1 VPASAAADGRIRH
14 LVGPM
19 MRAASLLPR
28 NSADPLTLLTR
39 LLLAAFVTGTT
50 FLAALLFFLLAV
62 RVVFIGRAL
71 PGVHSG
77 ELGLSSKTSA
87 QIEAAATAA
96 YSYPQT
102 GLLALRDGSSVWTA
116 HPSDLGVSIDGAA
129 MADQALA
136 VGRRGSLG
144 LRLQEQIDAW
154 VSGIDIAPVILF
166 DQTAGAAYLQSL
178 AATIDKP
185 QFEATLGING
195 LEVIVQPGQVG
206 RKLDLDATLMVLE
219 PSIAQLHDAELPLVV
234 RESPPLVLDASEQ
247 AEVAR
252 RILSQPLTLTADG
265 AGPWTFDPPTLAGML
280 RFNLVQDS
288 QGGRY
293 QIGVD
298 PAAIT
303 EFLGPL
309 AAGLERSPKNARFI
323 FNDETRQLDLLQ
335 DSVDGRTLDIPATIE
350 AINAALAIGEH
361 SIGLAFQTEAPAV
374 SGTATAADLGITE
387 LVVSTRTYFAGSSND
402 RVQNIR
408 IASSAFHGLL
418 VAPGETLSMA
428 DVLGDISLDAGYA
441 EALIII
447 GSRTVK
453 GVGGGVCQVSTTLFR
468 AVFYGGYQIDERHP
482 HAYRVGYYEQG
493 PNSPGPGLDATVFAP
508 LVDFKFTN
516 DTDHWLLMETYLY
529 GSALEWKFY
538 STKDGRVVSWE
549 TTGPQNVVEA
559 PEPLYKEN
567 DELAEG
573 KIKQVDYEADGADI
587 TVTRTVI
594 RDGQVL
600 HHDLIKTH
608 YLPWRAIYEYGPGT
622 ELPEGAKTQDD

>member
-1 VPASAAADGRIRH
+1 
-14 LVGPM
+14 M

-28 NSADPLTLLTR
+28 NTTDPLTLVTR
-39 LLLAAFVTGTT
+39 ILLAAFVACAS
-50 FLAALLFFLLAV
+50 FLAALLLFLLAM

-77 ELGLSSKTSA
+77 GLALSGKTSE
-87 QIEAAATAA
+87 QIPAAVALA
-96 YSYPQT
+96 YPYPQT
-102 GLLALRDGSSVWTA
+102 GLLALRDGDAIWTV
-116 HPSDLGVSIDGAA
+116 HPADLGVSIDGAA

-136 VGRRGSLG
+136 VGRSGSLG

-154 VSGIDIAPVILF
+154 ISGVEIPPVVVF
-166 DQTAGAAYLQSL
+166 DQALGAAYLQSL

-185 QFEATLGING
+185 QLEAALGVDG
-195 LEVIVQPGQVG
+195 LEVIVQPGQIG
-206 RKLDLDATLMVLE
+206 RTLDIDATLMVLE
-219 PSIAQLHDAELPLVV
+219 PSLAQLHDAELPLVV

-247 AEVAR
+247 AAVAR

-298 PAAIT
+298 PAAMT
-303 EFLGPL
+303 DFLGPL
-309 AAGLERSPKNARFI
+309 AASLERSPENARFI
-323 FNDETRQLDLLQ
+323 FNDETHQLDLLQ
-335 DSVDGRTLDIPATIE
+335 DSVEGRTLDIPATIE
-350 AINAALAIGEH
+350 AINAGLATGEH
-361 SIGLAFQTEAPAV
+361 SIGLAFRTQAPAV

-387 LVVSTRTYFAGSSND
+387 LVVSTQTYFTGSSND

-428 DVLGDISLDAGYA
+428 EALGDISLDAGYA

-447 GSRTVK
+447 GNRTVK

-493 PNSPGPGLDATVFAP
+493 PGSPGPGLDATVFAP
-508 LVDFKFTN
+508 LVDFRFTN

-529 GSALEWKFY
+529 SNTLEWKFY

-549 TTGPQNVVEA
+549 TTGAQNVVEA

-567 DELAEG
+567 DELAKG

-587 TVTRTVI
+587 TVTRTVT

-600 HHDLIKTH
+600 HNDIIKTH

-622 ELPEGAKTQDD
+622 KLPEDAKTEDD